1 MSGFGVKVRIYAWE
15 ESIYR
20 VTLGHHRLWK
30 LSVCSREHDLFTAEE
45 KEKALH
51 SQKSR
56 RQFVTLAGK
65 IEATVVLC
73 GLQGYLPF
81 FWNLPVLPTTNLEHD
96 LFPQS
101 QG

>member
-1 MSGFGVKVRIYAWE
+1 VFAVENMTYLLPKRKKSLCTV
-15 ESIYR
+15 
-20 VTLGHHRLWK
+20 
-30 LSVCSREHDLFTAEE
+30 
-45 KEKALH
+45 
-51 SQKSR
+51 KSR